1 MQKFSKNKKKNIKI
15 LTIVGARPQF
25 IKSSVISNEIKK
37 NYKYLKE
44 ILVHTGQHY
53 DFNMNKVFFNE
64 LKIKRPNYYLNIS
77 KLDHITMITKMIS
90 AIDKIIKKEKP
101 NFVLVYGD
109 TNSTVSGAIAAYKN
123 KTKIIHIEAGLRSYN
138 ENMPEEQNR
147 IITDRLSNLLFCPTL
162 TSKKNLIYEG
172 YEKHKN
178 KKILNYGDVMYDLH
192 LKFKKKFHSNID
204 YKDYYLLTIHR
215 EENMKKKK
223 LKNIFRNIIKLSNYK
238 KIVFPTHPRIKKL
251 AKQNL
256 KNKNIMLIE
265 PKGYFEFGS
274 LLNNS
279 FAVITDSGGVQKE
292 SFFFEKN
299 CFVLRNET
307 EWVELIKKNV
317 NLMISPDKKD
327 FFKKIINHKFSK
339 KTDNFFPFGN
349 GKSSRRIVKEIFKD
363 LNNKK
368 YS

>member
-64 LKIKRPNYYLNIS
+64 LKIKKPNYYLNIS
-77 KLDHITMITKMIS
+77 KLDHSKMIS
-90 AIDKIIKKEKP
+90 KMITAIDKVIKKEKP
-101 NFVLVYGD
+101 NFVIVYGD
-109 TNSTVSGAIAAYKN
+109 TNSTVSGAIAAYKS
-123 KTKIIHIEAGLRSYN
+123 KTKVIHIEAGLRSYN

-162 TSKKNLIYEG
+162 TSKRNLISESFKKY
-172 YEKHKN
+172 KN
-178 KKILNYGDVMYDLH
+178 KKIFNYGDVMYDVH
-192 LKFKKKFHSNID
+192 LKFKKNFNSNIN
-204 YKDYYLLTIHR
+204 YKDYYLLTLHR

-223 LKNIFRNIIKLSNYK
+223 LKNIFKNIIKLSNYK
-238 KIVFPTHPRIKKL
+238 KIIFPTHPRIKKF

-256 KNKNIMLIE
+256 KNKNIILIE

-292 SFFFEKN
+292 SFFFKKN

-317 NLMISPDKKD
+317 NLIVSPDKKD

-339 KTDNFFPFGN
+339 KIDNFFPFGE
-349 GKSSRRIVKEIFKD
+349 GKSSKRIVKEIFKN
-363 LNNKK
+363 LNIKK
-368 YS
+368 S